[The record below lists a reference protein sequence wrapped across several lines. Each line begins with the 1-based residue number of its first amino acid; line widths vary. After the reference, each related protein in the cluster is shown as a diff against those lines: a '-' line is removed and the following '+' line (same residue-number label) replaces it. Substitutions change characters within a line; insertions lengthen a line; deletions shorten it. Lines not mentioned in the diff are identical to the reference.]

1 MLPLSYAQR
10 RLWFL
15 DRVEGPSATYN
26 IPVVLRLRGALD
38 AGALEAAL
46 GDVVERHEALR
57 TVFPSHEGDPHQRV
71 LSCEEAR
78 PVLARVGTGAADTAD
93 HVARMVRHTFDL
105 ERDVPVR
112 AWLLCESERE
122 HVLVLV
128 VHHIAGD
135 GWSMG
140 PLLRDLGR
148 AYRDRSRGAVP
159 DWEPLEIQYAD
170 YALWQ

>member
-1 MLPLSYAQR
+1 
-10 RLWFL
+10 
-15 DRVEGPSATYN
+15 
-26 IPVVLRLRGALD
+26 
-38 AGALEAAL
+38 LEAAL

-57 TVFPSHEGDPHQRV
+57 TVFPSHEGEPHQRI
-71 LSCEEAR
+71 LPPQDAR
-78 PVLARVGTGAADTAD
+78 PGLALLEPGADGWDGALDA
-93 HVARMVRHTFDL
+93 AVRHTFDL

-112 AWLLCESERE
+112 AWLLRESERE

-159 DWEPLEIQYAD
+159 DWEPLE
-170 YALWQ
+170 